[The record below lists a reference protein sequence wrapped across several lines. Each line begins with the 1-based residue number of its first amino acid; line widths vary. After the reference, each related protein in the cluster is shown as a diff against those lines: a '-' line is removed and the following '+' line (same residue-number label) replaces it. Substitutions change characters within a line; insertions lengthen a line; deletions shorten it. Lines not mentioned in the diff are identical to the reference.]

1 MITLLVCEVIQKET
15 FVAFQASRSGHA
27 IAYCLAVNRYQFNR
41 MRYICHLHDSP
52 LPMAVTIFILRVCAL
67 HSPHR
72 KFGTIVRIG
81 NEAEKLDVEK
91 GIGKI

>member
-1 MITLLVCEVIQKET
+1 
-15 FVAFQASRSGHA
+15 
-27 IAYCLAVNRYQFNR
+27 